1 MRAENRVIR
10 ANISDKT
17 EISSTYIAEPHE
29 IACTTSS
36 ENSMN
41 AIVMERI
48 HYAIP
53 DVLRLRKNVTLESIN
68 IQACKE
74 GIDILLDSHINLIH
88 FIEISLRSIND

>member
-1 MRAENRVIR
+1 MIR
-10 ANISDKT
+10 ANISDEM
-17 EISSTYIAEPHE
+17 EISNTYITEPDE
-29 IACTTSS
+29 IACTFSS
-36 ENSMN
+36 NNSMN

-74 GIDILLDSHINLIH
+74 GIDILLDSHINLII
-88 FIEISLRSIND
+88 FLLKYL